1 MARKPRKEARRRT
14 VRSADQREWN
24 RCVALASRAWEAL
37 ADEQR
42 LAWNI
47 AGKRRRISGH
57 SYFTGINAPRIRDGL
72 PVLTEV
78 PAPVASSE
86 KAILKGFVISNWR
99 GQITLKLEVSPPP
112 GVRVTVWASRP
123 CNQGVSFNAKCPRLG
138 ELPHPAGGMS
148 DITAPYFAKHGE
160 FIERQGMDL
169 VGKRIFVRVRE
180 ESGVGPALF
189 EEKNEVVPP
198 PGMHAKALKKC

>member
-1 MARKPRKEARRRT
+1 MTMARKPRKETRRRA

-78 PAPVASSE
+78 PAQVASSG
-86 KAILKGFVISNWR
+86 KSILKGFDISNWR

-112 GVRVTVWASRP
+112 GVRVTVWALRP
-123 CNQGVSFNAKCPRLG
+123 CNQGVSFNAKCPRLC
-138 ELPHPAGGMS
+138 ELPQPAGGMS
-148 DITAPYFAKHGE
+148 DITAPYFARSE
-160 FIERQGMDL
+160 ERR
-169 VGKRIFVRVRE
+169 VGKRVDHEDR
-180 ESGVGPALF
+180 
-189 EEKNEVVPP
+189 
-198 PGMHAKALKKC
+198 

>member
-1 MARKPRKEARRRT
+1 MAAMAASRPPGGMTMAGKPRKEARRRT
-14 VRSADQREWN
+14 IRSADQREWN
-24 RCVALASRAWEAL
+24 RCVALASRAWDAL
-37 ADEQR
+37 TDQQR
-42 LAWNI
+42 LSWNSH
-47 AGKRRRISGH
+47 AKRRRISGH

-138 ELPHPAGGMS
+138 ELPQPGG
-148 DITAPYFAKHGE
+148 GE
-160 FIERQGMDL
+160 GHIPRPFFGKPGKFFGGEGM
-169 VGKRIFVRVRE
+169 GF
-180 ESGVGPALF
+180 
-189 EEKNEVVPP
+189 
-198 PGMHAKALKKC
+198 

>member
-42 LAWNI
+42 LAWNT

-78 PAPVASSE
+78 PTPVASSG
-86 KAILKGFVISNWR
+86 KAILKGFVLSNWR

-112 GVRVTVWASRP
+112 SVRVTVWASRP
-123 CNQGVSFNAKCPRLG
+123 RNQGVSFNAKCPRLG
-138 ELPHPAGGMS
+138 ELPQPAGGMS
-148 DITAPYFAKHGE
+148 DITAPYFEKHGE
-160 FIERQGMDL
+160 YIEARGMEL

-180 ESGVGPALF
+180 ESGVGSALF
-189 EEKNEVVPP
+189 EEKNAVVSP
-198 PGMHAKALKKC
+198 PGVHAKALKKC